1 MKNFEY
7 KNPTKILFGKGQI
20 ANLDKEIPKNAKILL
35 LYGGGSIKKNG
46 IYEQVLQ
53 ALNGREIVEFGGVPA
68 NPEYEILMDAV
79 AVIKEQNL
87 DYILAVGGGS
97 VIDGAKFIS
106 ATVKYEGDEPWNL
119 LAKREE
125 IKEALPFGTVLTLPA
140 TGSEM
145 NPRFVVSRRATKQK
159 LSSASPLLF
168 PQVSVL
174 DPTVIQSLP
183 ERQIVN
189 GVADSFMHTLE
200 QYMTYP
206 AGGFL
211 QDRFAEGILQTLTEV
226 GQRVIKN
233 PSDYESASNFM
244 WCCTLALNDLIAQGV
259 PSDWGVHAIGHE
271 LTALHGIDHART
283 LAIVAPR
290 YYELCFEYKKEK
302 LAQYAERIWGVT
314 SGTIEEKAMQGIAKT
329 EEFYQSLGIATKLS
343 AYTADYEG
351 TAEEIAR
358 RFTERGWL
366 GLGEHRNVTPDDV
379 ALILKS
385 AY

>member
-1 MKNFEY
+1 MNNFEY

-20 ANLDKEIPKNAKILL
+20 ANLDKEIPQNAKILM
-35 LYGGGSIKKNG
+35 LYGGGSIKRNG
-46 IYEQVLQ
+46 IYEQVMQ
-53 ALNGREIVEFGGVPA
+53 ALNEREVVEFGGVPA
-68 NPEYEILMDAV
+68 NPEYEVLMQAV
-79 AVIKEQNL
+79 SVIKEQKL
-87 DYILAVGGGS
+87 DYVLAVGGGS
-97 VIDGAKFIS
+97 VIDGAKFIV
-106 ATVKYEGDEPWNL
+106 AAVKYKGDEPWNL
-119 LAKREE
+119 LANREE
-125 IKEALPFGTVLTLPA
+125 IKEALPLATVLTLPA

-159 LSSASPLLF
+159 LSSASPAVF
-168 PQVSVL
+168 PQFSVL
-174 DPTVIQSLP
+174 DPTVIESLP
-183 ERQIVN
+183 ERQLAN

-206 AGGFL
+206 VGGLL

-233 PSDYESASNFM
+233 PRDYESAANFM

-283 LAIVAPR
+283 LAIIVPR

-302 LAQYAERIWGVT
+302 LAQYAERIWSIT
-314 SGTIEEKAMQGIAKT
+314 DGTIEEKAKQGIVKT

-343 AYTADYEG
+343 DYTDYYEG

-379 ALILKS
+379 LEIVKN